1 MHTLTTTYRSLI
13 AYLLSAWT
21 IAIIISGVVFMHKEI
36 TSTGE
41 IITHV
46 HPYDF
51 TKKGQSHHHESDA
64 EIQYLNVVFAGAFLA
79 PALQIFEM
87 AITPRQLHIHFA
99 ELVATTVS
107 QSIVH
112 YDLRG
117 PPLLT

>member
-1 MHTLTTTYRSLI
+1 MHRLTTTYRSLI

-21 IAIIISGVVFMHKEI
+21 VAIIISGVVFMHKEI

-41 IITHV
+41 IITHI

-51 TKKGQSHHHESDA
+51 TKKGKPHHHDSDA

-79 PALQIFEM
+79 PDLLVFEM
-87 AITPRQLHIHFA
+87 SITPRALRIHFA
-99 ELVATTVS
+99 EIAEITVS
-107 QSIVH
+107 NPIFH

-117 PPLLT
+117 PPRFA